1 MEGIT
6 NVERK
11 IHCFILETTTRMFIA
26 EMTSFHN
33 LSAALQPLVLYLS
46 SLPLVLGQVVPVDK
60 AAALNQDLCRRLS
73 NKCHAIHPG
82 FAEMDGDP
90 ETKQNLHQHPSA
102 RLKSNVIICAVSQ
115 Q

>member
-1 MEGIT
+1 MEGIP

-11 IHCFILETTTRMFIA
+11 IPCFILETTTSMSIA

-46 SLPLVLGQVVPVDK
+46 PLPLVLGQAVPVDK

-73 NKCHAIHPG
+73 DKCHVIHSG

-90 ETKQNLHQHPSA
+90 ETKQ
-102 RLKSNVIICAVSQ
+102 
-115 Q
+115 